1 MARTASVRSRSE
13 ELFKADA
20 RSSIESRVCW
30 AAETRVRPCCA
41 AGGAGRIAGQTVEGA
56 VQIES
61 RSASALS
68 VEEEVG
74 IRSAGQ
80 ALIRQSPEATQTAR
94 IADNAVCLKIE
105 RVAGTRAGVG
115 SKG

>member
-1 MARTASVRSRSE
+1 MASTASVGSRSE

-20 RSSIESRVCW
+20 GTSIESRVCRT
-30 AAETRVRPCCA
+30 AETRVGSCRV
-41 AGGAGRIAGQTVEGA
+41 AGGAGRIAGQAVEGA

-68 VEEEVG
+68 VEQQVG

-80 ALIRQSPEATQTAR
+80 TLVRQSPEASQTAR
-94 IADNAVCLKIE
+94 VADNAVRLKIE
-105 RVAGTRAGVG
+105 RVAGTCAGVG
-115 SKG
+115 SKS